1 MAIVDKK
8 KKVFGQIAAAK
19 TLTNGMPKFNL
30 NSSYPSVNNSSDSI
44 SFLIDLIKSLIGQ
57 SDFVKNLSA
66 MLTTTIETIEVN
78 LKILL
83 KKVLRELISCG
94 LDPSIPAFLK
104 SGPNTT
110 GIVIELKKIDF
121 FDQFKTDPT
130 TQVGKLMYND
140 VTPTLFQSS
149 DLNTFLYGV
158 IQDENTIHTWRGI
171 LDFKFTSLGT
181 GGNPNNCLVIKCN
194 QAYDNKTLNELNDN
208 FIDSLKL
215 FESNNIVN
223 KIIDALFG
231 SISVNLGKTNKQ
243 LEMEAQINDV
253 IDRLTNAD
261 VNQEIN
267 DDYFNFSNEEIALQ
281 QSAANNRKN
290 GIIIVKT
297 SVETKANMSIKYL
310 NNLNDDMGTASTLI
324 QKRQAITNSLNSM
337 ADNLSDQVQN
347 TQDAQ
352 TIKVSF
358 FKDLIK
364 NIIKAITS
372 VLLSPK
378 IIIIFLINFKIIFG
392 IASSFSSPIDFIKKN
407 RALFNSV
414 IKEITNLI
422 IKFLMG
428 IAMKEITKLAGDS
441 AIIKAKEKT
450 DNRKQQLLS
459 LIGLSNE
466 AVRQIK
472 GLT

>member
-104 SGPNTT
+104 ST
-110 GIVIELKKIDF
+110 GVGVVIELKKIDF

-158 IQDENTIHTWRGI
+158 IQDENTIRTWRGI

-297 SVETKANMSIKYL
+297 SVETKANMSITYL

-324 QKRQAITNSLNSM
+324 QKRQAITNSLNLM